1 MSDGRPCVAESWP
14 SQAEDSGALSWETG
28 SRTEQTHYSG
38 NLGRGG
44 VGEGACIQP
53 WNKAPVPVTL
63 TGSHQ
68 GTVGAYSLLACCGGL
83 GRNVLF
89 TPGLDSATYD
99 LQELGQMI

>member
-38 NLGRGG
+38 NPGRGG

-68 GTVGAYSLLACCGGL
+68 VGRTPSWLAVGVWGGMCCSHLGWTLLLMVCRSLGK
-83 GRNVLF
+83 
-89 TPGLDSATYD
+89 
-99 LQELGQMI
+99 